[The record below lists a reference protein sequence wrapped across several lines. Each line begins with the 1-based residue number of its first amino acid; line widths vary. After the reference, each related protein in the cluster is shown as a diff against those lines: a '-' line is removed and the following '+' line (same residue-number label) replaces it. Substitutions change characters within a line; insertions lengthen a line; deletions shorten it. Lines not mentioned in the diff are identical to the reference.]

1 MICHKCNVELIIG
14 QAIEFPES
22 LGCCTGFGGE
32 ATPRNNETLEI
43 IECWKCPKCGHSE
56 DRLTPEVEQVIAD
69 ALYQEFSHK
78 IDQDITDEFVRQCED
93 GTRRVTQRNK
103 AHD

>member
-1 MICHKCNVELIIG
+1 MICPNCNVKLIIG

-32 ATPRNNETLEI
+32 APPRNNDTLEI

-56 DRLTPEVEQVIAD
+56 DSLTPEVEQVIAD
-69 ALYQEFSHK
+69 AFYQAFSRK
-78 IDQDITDEFVRQCED
+78 IDEDITKEFVRQCED
-93 GTRRVTQRNK
+93 GSRRLTVKNK
-103 AHD
+103 Q